1 MSTDSNKNQTTS
13 LDDVLAAYA
22 ELEATGER
30 VDHEAFIARYPD
42 MAEELRAFF
51 DGNELLDMLVHPTTG
66 LEDGSNRL
74 TEMFTGSLLGRFELR
89 REHARGGLGKVW
101 KAHDPL
107 LRREVALKEIRE
119 EQAQNPI
126 ARHRFLREAQ
136 ITGQLEHPNIVP
148 VHELGRDSKDDRL
161 FYTMR
166 FVQGDTLREVIESHH
181 RKYGRRAP
189 MSCRRLLNKFVNICE
204 AMAYAHARGVVH
216 RDLKPQNVAIGE
228 FGEVVVMDWGLA
240 KIGDKDDESA
250 RTVGISSDAK
260 GQQTV
265 AGHAMGTPAY
275 MAPEQAAG
283 RSKEI
288 SSRTAVYGLG
298 AIVFD
303 VLTGSAP
310 HRGPTTDA
318 ILQAILNRETPSARE
333 RLPTVPRQLEA
344 ICGKAMAKQGS
355 DRYGSARDL
364 ALDIQHWLDDE
375 PISVC
380 PETLLRRAGRW
391 QRRHRPL
398 VAIALMFALLMGS
411 CIGWLSVANR
421 ERFHDKLVQRTA
433 QVEAIRDEVRFAL
446 MDGNVEEGLAK
457 YGETLASPQFERSFL
472 QGIADRSN
480 DKNRTLANRLLDAL
494 SELAILQVRAD
505 LQKAKD
511 VSEANEVQVAATQAL
526 ELADTWGRAP
536 TAARLFYATFVKR
549 EGDNAAELSP
559 DDLKL
564 ATTTTLDCFLTG
576 EVARYAGDYE
586 QAIEH

>member
-288 SSRTAVYGLG
+288 SSRTDVYGLG
-298 AIVFD
+298 AILLV
-303 VLTGSAP
+303 
-310 HRGPTTDA
+310 
-318 ILQAILNRETPSARE
+318 
-333 RLPTVPRQLEA
+333 RLRIGDRRPMRFCRQ
-344 ICGKAMAKQGS
+344 
-355 DRYGSARDL
+355 Y
-364 ALDIQHWLDDE
+364 
-375 PISVC
+375 
-380 PETLLRRAGRW
+380 
-391 QRRHRPL
+391 
-398 VAIALMFALLMGS
+398 
-411 CIGWLSVANR
+411 
-421 ERFHDKLVQRTA
+421 
-433 QVEAIRDEVRFAL
+433 
-446 MDGNVEEGLAK
+446 
-457 YGETLASPQFERSFL
+457 
-472 QGIADRSN
+472 
-480 DKNRTLANRLLDAL
+480 
-494 SELAILQVRAD
+494 
-505 LQKAKD
+505 
-511 VSEANEVQVAATQAL
+511 
-526 ELADTWGRAP
+526 
-536 TAARLFYATFVKR
+536 
-549 EGDNAAELSP
+549 
-559 DDLKL
+559 
-564 ATTTTLDCFLTG
+564 
-576 EVARYAGDYE
+576 
-586 QAIEH
+586 